1 MDSVAHLLPTFII
14 KGLCSDRR
22 ALCNNGVVE
31 MPNFL
36 AVVENIVVLGR
47 GFFKVLLGCGII
59 FGDCI
64 LSFTGNSRII
74 SS

>member
-1 MDSVAHLLPTFII
+1 
-14 KGLCSDRR
+14 
-22 ALCNNGVVE
+22 

-36 AVVENIVVLGR
+36 AVVENIVVLGK
-47 GFFKVLLGCGII
+47 GFFKVLLGYGII

>member
-36 AVVENIVVLGR
+36 AVVKNIVVLGR
-47 GFFKVLLGCGII
+47 GFFKVLLGYGII

-64 LSFTGNSRII
+64 LSFTENSRII